1 MGCSNCFVSTP
12 APAVFCLSG
21 LAMTR
26 RDFEVRNQ
34 RGLKLVCTQWR
45 PSFTEDTSKLPCV
58 VYLHGNSSARVDV
71 VKTRSLAVRRGACM
85 HAVAAAVITVFPSF
99 PWGTPGLPAALFPR
113 VLGAMNVQDVE
124 SYVLRLFNSMA
135 QPVSHFLLLAD
146 GSPAFSFLTSV
157 LFLVDHAP
165 TVLQISNRTAFTR

>member
-1 MGCSNCFVSTP
+1 MGCSNCFVSTH

-85 HAVAAAVITVFPSF
+85 CMPLLLPSLLFFHRFP
-99 PWGTPGLPAALFPR
+99 GELPACLP
-113 VLGAMNVQDVE
+113 
-124 SYVLRLFNSMA
+124 
-135 QPVSHFLLLAD
+135 P
-146 GSPAFSFLTSV
+146 FS
-157 LFLVDHAP
+157 
-165 TVLQISNRTAFTR
+165 QEC